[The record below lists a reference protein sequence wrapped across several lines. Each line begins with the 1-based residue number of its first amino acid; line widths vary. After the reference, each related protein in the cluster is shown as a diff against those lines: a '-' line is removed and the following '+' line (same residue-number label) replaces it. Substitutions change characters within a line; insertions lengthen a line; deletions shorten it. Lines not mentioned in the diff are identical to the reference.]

1 MYKHV
6 CIAFAFTLS
15 LFLLSN
21 VTAGSNGDAPQE
33 GQDWIITQDTH
44 VWDSEVDVKDIVVTV
59 GKTLKLENVNLTSE
73 GYIDFKG
80 DVTWINS
87 TVYHTQSSSGDN
99 ISLYA
104 KLHIIN
110 SDLTLKSIQKNS
122 DCLLYTSPSPR
133 DS

>member
-1 MYKHV
+1 MYKPI
-6 CIAFAFTLS
+6 CIAFAFILS

-80 DVTWINS
+80 DVT
-87 TVYHTQSSSGDN
+87 
-99 ISLYA
+99 
-104 KLHIIN
+104 
-110 SDLTLKSIQKNS
+110 
-122 DCLLYTSPSPR
+122 
-133 DS
+133 